1 MSVDKLPNEICIDG
15 AVEIVRCRDLQAGW
29 PNETLQT
36 SFDLM
41 TWSLPPELNARKEA
55 WERHIPAER
64 SDPKIALRS
73 ISVKRSSAPLF
84 RLQATSWNEVR
95 PLHVGTPISKREQI
109 RVAAGAC
116 EFLLPNICVVHVIA
130 TTQDGWALSFK
141 RGQHSHYHPGAWS
154 TTYEEGL
161 SPEDLRGGGLF
172 HEAAR
177 RGLAEEISA
186 ELLSVPLNSFKVVS
200 VIVETAICNPAV
212 VVVAE
217 LPIRLSQL
225 PTSRP
230 SDELEAHCQVAIP
243 LELKPL
249 RDFML
254 TSKIGHNGANI
265 GSHHPTSRY
274 RLLMLVAQH
283 FGETAA
289 SDILRGM
296 RAQSQE

>member
-1 MSVDKLPNEICIDG
+1 MTDRALPRIVAIDG
-15 AVEIVRCRDLQAGW
+15 AVEICRSGNLCTGWSKDALQVK
-29 PNETLQT
+29 
-36 SFDLM
+36 FDQQY
-41 TWSLPPELNARKEA
+41 WALPAQQSTRKAE
-55 WERHIPAER
+55 WERNFSFER
-64 SDPKIALRS
+64 NDQKIALRN
-73 ISVKRSSAPLF
+73 IMYDRGHAPIL
-84 RLQATSWNEVR
+84 RLQATSWKEVR
-95 PLHVGTPISKREQI
+95 PLHIGAPVSMQEQI

-186 ELLSVPLNSFKVVS
+186 ELLSVPLNSFKVIS
-200 VIVETAICNPAV
+200 VIVETALCNPAV

-217 LPIRLSQL
+217 LPITLSQL

-230 SDELEAHCQVAIP
+230 SDELEAHSQVAIP

-254 TSKIGHNGANI
+254 TSKIGHDGANI

-274 RLLMLVAQH
+274 RLLMLVARH